1 MDSMGR
7 EEAERQE
14 SEKLP
19 EKHAASEERVGESGG
34 HGGVR
39 PGSVG
44 DRPKV
49 TGPIIPPSLAKK
61 VMSRR
66 AISNT
71 LAELSSKITEAL
83 VVIVLPKI
91 HLTPAIERAI
101 VDFNDVAKEV
111 VVGAF
116 RVGEV
121 NGGLRSAVKGRGSSE
136 LKS

>member
-1 MDSMGR
+1 MDAIPMNT
-7 EEAERQE
+7 
-14 SEKLP
+14 P
-19 EKHAASEERVGESGG
+19 TPTPTP
-34 HGGVR
+34 R
-39 PGSVG
+39 P
-44 DRPKV
+44 P
-49 TGPIIPPSLAKK
+49 GPIIPPSLAKK

-121 NGGLRSAVKGRGSSE
+121 NGGLRKAVKGRGSSE